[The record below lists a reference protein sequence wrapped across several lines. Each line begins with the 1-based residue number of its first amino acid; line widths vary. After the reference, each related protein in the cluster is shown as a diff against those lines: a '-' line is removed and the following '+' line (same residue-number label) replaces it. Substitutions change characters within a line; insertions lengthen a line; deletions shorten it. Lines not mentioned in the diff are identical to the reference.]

1 MSTSPQLFKY
11 PIQVA
16 RLIGGRPAGYS
27 APGPGANS
35 EHPTCPLGT
44 SVAQFLHLMLHTRL
58 GELRS
63 ARNFGCAIW
72 DIEFDNEV
80 YLTQWEVMLSRS
92 LQAAIE
98 EHDTR
103 LCEVRVRVDF
113 DPPDSISILPQ
124 YAVRH
129 QANITITGVL
139 HLTGEAF
146 RYATCLRLGRLTT

>member
-16 RLIGGRPAGYS
+16 QLMGPLPA
-27 APGPGANS
+27 AGPEAS
-35 EHPTCPLGT
+35 PEHPTCSLGT

-80 YLTQWEVMLSRS
+80 YLGQWEMTLSRS
-92 LQAAIE
+92 LRAAIE
-98 EHDTR
+98 EYDTR
-103 LCEVRVRVDF
+103 LSNVRVQVAF
-113 DPPDSISILPQ
+113 DPPDTASILPQ

-139 HLTGEAF
+139 EHTGEVF